1 MEENNKNFD
10 PNSLQDMLKMY
21 YVRLFPHK
29 PFYRWLSY
37 NLCKSKELFPAKIKN
52 NYENNNFS

>member
-1 MEENNKNFD
+1 MAGIKEEFD
-10 PNSLQDMLKMY
+10 AKSLQDMLKIY

-37 NLCKSKELFPAKIKN
+37 NLCEYFLAPKKTLKIK
-52 NYENNNFS
+52 YY

>member
-1 MEENNKNFD
+1 MPGNMEVFD
-10 PNSLQDMLKMY
+10 PNTLQDMLKMY

-37 NLCKSKELFPAKIKN
+37 NLCEYFWRQKIL
-52 NYENNNFS
+52 Y